1 MRIGRIFRGVAL
13 RMVTHLPINNALR
26 LRLAKL
32 GGVDIRSNHVFIGE
46 GVIFDSLYPE
56 EIVIEEY
63 AHVTMNCIVLTHNL
77 DTRAKHVRKWKKGH
91 VHIGRAAFIGANTVI
106 CNSVTIGKNSI
117 VGAGSVVTKDI
128 PENEIWG
135 GNPARFIKK
144 RDLE

>member
-1 MRIGRIFRGVAL
+1 MKIGRIFRGIAL
-13 RMVTHLPINNALR
+13 RMVTHFPLNDALR
-26 LRLAKL
+26 LRLAKF
-32 GGVDIRSNHVFIGE
+32 GGVDIRGKNVFIGE

-77 DTRAKHVRKWKKGH
+77 DTRAKHVRQWKKGH
-91 VHIGRAAFIGANTVI
+91 VHIGRAAFVGANTVI
-106 CNSVTIGKNSI
+106 CNSVTIGRNAI
-117 VGAGSVVTKDI
+117 GRAGSVVTKDI

-144 RDLE
+144 RAL